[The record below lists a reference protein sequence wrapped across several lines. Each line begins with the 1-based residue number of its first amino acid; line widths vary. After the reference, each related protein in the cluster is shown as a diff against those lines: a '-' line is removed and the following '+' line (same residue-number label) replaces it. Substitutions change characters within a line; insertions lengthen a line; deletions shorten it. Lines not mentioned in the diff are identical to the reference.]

1 MNGNGKALTRARR
14 EAGFTLVEIMVVV
27 IVLAILA
34 ATILPQFVGT
44 THDAKVSRT
53 KADLATLANQLELFK
68 IHNDRYPTNEEGLRI
83 LVEKPREGAKNWRP
97 YLKELKADPWGNPY
111 QYRARVDKNGFPTY
125 DIWSLGADG
134 AEGGE
139 GEGQDISNREG
150 ETEER

>member
-1 MNGNGKALTRARR
+1 MNGNGNWPARAPR

-44 THDAKVSRT
+44 THDAKVARA
-53 KADLATLANQLELFK
+53 KADLATVANQLELFK
-68 IHNDRYPTNEEGLRI
+68 LHNERYPTTEEGLRI

-97 YLKELKADPWGNPY
+97 YLKELKSDPWGNPY
-111 QYRARVDKNGFPTY
+111 QYRARVDENGFPTF
-125 DIWSLGADG
+125 DIWSLGKDG

-139 GEGQDISNREG
+139 GEAQDITNRE
-150 ETEER
+150 EKTEER